1 MQAVLNHTDIPEERK
16 VELYNQILQCYLTYK
31 SKIEPPIVQVLQ
43 SKPKPSEELLE
54 QTNDK
59 NESLIDEII
68 ASAPQK
74 LKKRAHLLL
83 KRLKQDPHLDWN
95 EKGELIHKGRTIEN
109 THINDL
115 VQGILR
121 KRKRHTPYGWK
132 MFADALKESNVPQ
145 DLVGNVDRW
154 NYMHGLCT
162 PNHAKSPANIL
173 TQQS

>member
-1 MQAVLNHTDIPEERK
+1 M
-16 VELYNQILQCYLTYK
+16 
-31 SKIEPPIVQVLQ
+31 
-43 SKPKPSEELLE
+43 
-54 QTNDK
+54 
-59 NESLIDEII
+59 
-68 ASAPQK
+68 
-74 LKKRAHLLL
+74 
-83 KRLKQDPHLDWN
+83 DWN

-162 PNHAKSPANIL
+162 PKHAKSPANIL
-173 TQQS
+173 TQQSWGSDNKPTSSWISI